1 MLIFAIDNLTRLCKK
16 SKRKLGTK
24 ALVKVS
30 WHFFCFKR
38 KKIYEQIVMS
48 DPKPIVIYPG
58 GLAVYKY
65 SSMHGKDDLP
75 NQFERR
81 ISNSMRFFWKKI
93 PLASLYFFQRIPL
106 FANTVVSTELCKQ
119 YNFGNLTNIFYRTI
133 NSSKFSHSFYIIQS
147 MRIILFPNFP

>member
-1 MLIFAIDNLTRLCKK
+1 MVFHANQKLCKNYV
-16 SKRKLGTK
+16 SKITL
-24 ALVKVS
+24 
-30 WHFFCFKR
+30 KR

-81 ISNSMRFFWKKI
+81 ISNSMRFFWKKNPTGLFI
-93 PLASLYFFQRIPL
+93 FF
-106 FANTVVSTELCKQ
+106 STHPFVCQ
-119 YNFGNLTNIFYRTI
+119 
-133 NSSKFSHSFYIIQS
+133 HCC
-147 MRIILFPNFP
+147 